1 MCSLPLTAAKTP
13 HRGDGWPLLA
23 RALQIDKAH
32 RQENPAQ
39 AKALQR
45 RLQQQRDQIGRT
57 LEQAIEPVIRF
68 QAPPP
73 GIARLATKLIVRQ
86 YHERASVFLRG
97 LKRLRRAPPSTS
109 AGPTLSTRK
118 RKPLLHQLSGMV

>member
-1 MCSLPLTAAKTP
+1 MVCRLELGSLKSIELIPRRIRPERGHCRGACST
-13 HRGDGWPLLA
+13 
-23 RALQIDKAH
+23 
-32 RQENPAQ
+32 
-39 AKALQR
+39 R
-45 RLQQQRDQIGRT
+45 RWQQQRDQIWRT

-86 YHERASVFLRG
+86 YHERVSVFLRG